1 MIWLEFV
8 HLPPQFLAFSEQ
20 IDLEP
25 LPGSIKIL
33 ESKLTAL

>member
-8 HLPPQFLAFSEQ
+8 YLPPQFLAVGVQ

-25 LPGSIKIL
+25 LPGPIKIP

>member
-8 HLPPQFLAFSEQ
+8 YLPPQFLAVSAQ
-20 IDLEP
+20 IHLEP
-25 LPGSIKIL
+25 LAGSIKIL